1 MEGLAGCHMRGSTFE
16 ALILDQLYMQPQGEV
31 LEEVVVVG
39 QMKDLELEALIL
51 DQPCMLV
58 QVGLPF
64 LI

>member
-1 MEGLAGCHMRGSTFE
+1 MRGSTFE
-16 ALILDQLYMQPQGEV
+16 ALILDPFYKQPREV
-31 LEEVVVVG
+31 LEVVVVVG